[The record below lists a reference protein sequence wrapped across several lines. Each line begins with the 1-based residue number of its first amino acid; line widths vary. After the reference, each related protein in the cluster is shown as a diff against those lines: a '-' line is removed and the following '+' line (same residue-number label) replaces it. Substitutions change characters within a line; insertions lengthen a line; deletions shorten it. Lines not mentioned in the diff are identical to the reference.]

1 LLRNGVLINNAVD
14 PTNGD
19 APYTG
24 TVAKCPGD
32 SLSFYASVG
41 NTGTQSESAQ
51 VRVYAD
57 DPVGGYGGAVQ
68 DDFET
73 SNVTINRYGAFAFP
87 LTVTIPTA
95 IPRDVNLSIFVDVDP
110 NNNVD
115 ERKEYDNRARSAL
128 TIRVGNIGACG
139 R

>member
-1 LLRNGVLINNAVD
+1 MKVQAGSQTQLLEGISPGSAPVTSDIHIEPDGLLRISLRRR
-14 PTNGD
+14 
-19 APYTG
+19 
-24 TVAKCPGD
+24 KC
-32 SLSFYASVG
+32 F
-41 NTGTQSESAQ
+41 TQ
-51 VRVYAD
+51 VRAYAD
-57 DPVGGYGGAVQ
+57 DPVTGYGGAVPGTTLQ
-68 DDFET
+68 T

>member
-1 LLRNGVLINNAVD
+1 LGLINA
-14 PTNGD
+14 G
-19 APYTG
+19 AG
-24 TVAKCPGD
+24 CRLA
-32 SLSFYASVG
+32 A
-41 NTGTQSESAQ
+41 NTGTQFESTQ

-57 DPVGGYGGAVQ
+57 DPVAGYGGAVPGTTLQ
-68 DDFET
+68 T
-73 SNVTINRYGAFAFP
+73 SNVTINRYGAFSFP
-87 LTVTIPTA
+87 LPVTIPTA